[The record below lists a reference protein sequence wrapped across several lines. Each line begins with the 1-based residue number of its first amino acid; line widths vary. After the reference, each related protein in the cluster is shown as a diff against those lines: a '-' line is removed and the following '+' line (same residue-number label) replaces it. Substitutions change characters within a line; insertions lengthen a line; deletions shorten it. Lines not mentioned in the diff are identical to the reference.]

1 MRVTHLTNQHPRG
14 YDELSFFSFQKGIST
29 AMTGFVF
36 GMMMMCGMM
45 CEMYTMCMCMPE
57 NKDGRVI
64 SSLI

>member
-1 MRVTHLTNQHPRG
+1 MIGAVFNTLERK
-14 YDELSFFSFQKGIST
+14 SA

-36 GMMMMCGMM
+36 GMMMCGMM